1 MWKFLAV
8 LIVTI
13 LCVHA
18 EEEQPKNGQQSSS
31 LVEVALCYVTPKP
44 LNCLKEQ
51 TGRMLDFWEAKVEEK
66 RQQLMDEAD
75 KEVKESETSRGLSD
89 EEKKEQPSEI
99 MNSLEKGL
107 STLANIITD
116 EVDNLRGRNSRA
128 LDKTQTKQLDDD
140 DSNDFNDDFS
150 IYDTVRTEGNITKD
164 DEEGRAKGMKG
175 YKGNKK
181 QGYGYDDERDGW
193 SYGGYGKGKKGKK
206 GKKGMMKLFF
216 LGAIIKAK
224 IEMLLKILS
233 FHLQIKF
240 LAIAL
245 INMII
250 NLARFWIDLKKQ
262 PQKVVYVE
270 HAQHQHHYD
279 EHDDWGSSWKRTQGQ
294 PEYQGQDFAHRLA
307 YGSSA
312 YPGHTGQQY

>member
-18 EEEQPKNGQQSSS
+18 EEEQPKTGPQSSS

-51 TGRMLDFWEAKVEEK
+51 TGRMLDYYEGKVEEK
-66 RQQLMDEAD
+66 RQELMDEAD
-75 KEVKESETSRGLSD
+75 KEMKESETSRGLSD
-89 EEKKEQPSEI
+89 DEKKERPSEI
-99 MNSLEKGL
+99 MNALEKGF
-107 STLANIITD
+107 SAIANIVTD
-116 EVDNLRGRNSRA
+116 EVDNLRGRNGRA
-128 LDKTQTKQLDDD
+128 LDKTDKKQLDDD
-140 DSNDFNDDFS
+140 DANDFNDDFS
-150 IYDTVRTEGNITKD
+150 IYDTLRTEGNITKD
-164 DEEGRAKGMKG
+164 EEGRAKGLTKG

-216 LGAIIKAK
+216 LGAIIKSK

-240 LAIAL
+240 FAIAL

-250 NLARFWIDLKKQ
+250 NLARFWIDLKRQ
-262 PQKVVYVE
+262 PQK
-270 HAQHQHHYD
+270 HHYD

>member
-150 IYDTVRTEGNITKD
+150 IYDTVRTEG
-164 DEEGRAKGMKG
+164 
-175 YKGNKK
+175 
-181 QGYGYDDERDGW
+181 
-193 SYGGYGKGKKGKK
+193 KGKKGKK